1 MSAGWS
7 CSLKLNSY
15 STRRRSL
22 AASITHTRKQAV
34 ISVNEWK
41 AFKDLLELVFFLRNR
56 TFFKSQQKSLILCV
70 SKIMIRFLACCFVT
84 FCISSAILLLLYN
97 YLRRKVEE
105 NLIDKKSYNFVL
117 RTLIYSVL
125 KFVHIPL
132 SSALYYVTIESLSEW
147 RWRARLNKVIHQSN
161 FLLTDLFLAIYF
173 FHFQKKKSNQTIVSK
188 ILELPNLALWLWKKC
203 ELLLLSICCF
213 YFVNN
218 FL

>member
-1 MSAGWS
+1 
-7 CSLKLNSY
+7 
-15 STRRRSL
+15 
-22 AASITHTRKQAV
+22 
-34 ISVNEWK
+34 
-41 AFKDLLELVFFLRNR
+41 
-56 TFFKSQQKSLILCV
+56 
-70 SKIMIRFLACCFVT
+70 MIRFLACCFVT
-84 FCISSAILLLLYN
+84 FCISSAILLLLLLLLYN

-125 KFVHIPL
+125 KFVHIPF

-161 FLLTDLFLAIYF
+161 FFLTDLFLAIYF
-173 FHFQKKKSNQTIVSK
+173 FIFKKNFKSNNCFENSWITKSCSLVVKEMWIAVV
-188 ILELPNLALWLWKKC
+188 
-203 ELLLLSICCF
+203 ICCF